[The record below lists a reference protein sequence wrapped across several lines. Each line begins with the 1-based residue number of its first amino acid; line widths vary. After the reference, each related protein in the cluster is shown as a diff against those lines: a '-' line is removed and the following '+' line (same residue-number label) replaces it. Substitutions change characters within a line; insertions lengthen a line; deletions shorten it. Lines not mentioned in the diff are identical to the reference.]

1 MIYFLMSECNMYYY
15 HLYSYIVNIRGN
27 VFMTDK
33 ELKKLSRLELLE
45 LLLDVSKENR
55 KLKEHINKLKADNET
70 AQSIEHLSVMTRQ
83 VENALVYA
91 NNLTRALDRNSDKSS
106 PSNEPVKNTVSE
118 SDKVSDV
125 EIYRQM
131 LSFFAQNDDKLSI
144 FPSET
149 ENVVRARIRSILE
162 RRKSN

>member
-1 MIYFLMSECNMYYY
+1 
-15 HLYSYIVNIRGN
+15 
-27 VFMTDK
+27 MTDK

-45 LLLDVSKENR
+45 LLLDVNKENR

-118 SDKVSDV
+118 SDKASDV